1 MLNDLIYRLRALFSR
16 QSVEH
21 ELQEELQYHLEREAE
36 KYRKAGAEPEVAMRR
51 ARLALGGP
59 EQVRQRCREA
69 RGTTL
74 VDDLIQDLRYGL
86 RTLGNSPGF
95 TIVTVLTLAL
105 GIGACTAIFSVVNAV
120 LIRSLPYGDAR
131 QLVYLFTPI
140 PRLKVPAESMT
151 PSYAD
156 FFDFKK
162 QSHSFA
168 VMTDFDQSVYT
179 VTKGGGNTQLGA
191 ARVDENFFSTLQC
204 FPELGRAIDATDNLP
219 GHDRVVIISH
229 GLWQSMFAGSMAVLT
244 KSLQLDGTSYRII
257 GVMPAAFQYPHVTDI
272 PYLDPRVPA
281 TQLWV
286 PLALSPQQK
295 ANRDDSAGWAIAR
308 LKQGVP
314 VPQAQADVSAI
325 TAHLDALH
333 DPFTQGSQAQL
344 KPFLAIS
351 VGPVRPLMWLLLGA
365 VSLVLIIACGNAA
378 NLLLARAASRTPEL
392 SMRAALGAG
401 RGRIIRQMLTESL
414 LLGFAG
420 GGAGIALASL
430 LLHLL
435 LRMNPGNIPRL
446 ADASLDS
453 RVLLFCIALS
463 ILTSLVFGSL
473 PALAAARLNLAEFLK
488 SGGSR
493 GAVGSHTR
501 LHNGLIVAE
510 IGLVVVLLTGA
521 GLLLRSYVNVMSVET
536 GFAPSTVSLRIDLND
551 RYTPQ
556 QRTLFF
562 QDLTTKIGSLP
573 GIQAVGAIDGL
584 PLTPFENFTVVW
596 VDGYANRK
604 DQLVSVFAAAG
615 SHYFSAMNTPLL
627 QGRFFTDDES
637 TGENQPIIV
646 NQAFADTYFAGRNP
660 IGRRIS
666 LHFPHPSPYTVVG
679 VVANQRAKLEESAV
693 PQVYHPFAGEPTAY
707 IAIRS
712 ALPPAKVA
720 AGVRTI
726 LRTMDPNLV
735 FSDFHTMGE
744 LVSEAAAR
752 RRFQMN
758 LLTAFA
764 LIALLLGMVG
774 IYGLLAYSV
783 KQRTAEIG
791 VRIALGASQGHVLL
805 MILRQGIQL
814 ALTGLLLGLAGSLA
828 LTRVLASSL
837 FGVSA
842 LDPITFTT
850 VPALLLLVTIAACL
864 VPARRAAKVDP
875 MRTLRYE

>member
-36 KYRKAGAEPEVAMRR
+36 KYRKTGAETEEATRR

-59 EQVRQRCREA
+59 EQVRQRCRET
-69 RGTTL
+69 RGTML
-74 VDDLIQDLRYGL
+74 VDDLIQDLRYSL

-95 TIVTVLTLAL
+95 TMVVVLTLAL

-140 PRLKVPAESMT
+140 PRLKLPADSMT

-156 FFDFKK
+156 FFDLKK

-168 VMTDFDQSVYT
+168 AMTDFDQSVYT
-179 VTKGGGNTQLGA
+179 VTTGDGNTQVGA
-191 ARVDENFFSTLQC
+191 GRVDEDFFSTLQSS
-204 FPELGRAIDATDNLP
+204 PELGRTIDATDNLP
-219 GHDRVVIISH
+219 GHNSVVIISH
-229 GLWQSMFAGSMAVLT
+229 ALWQSMFAGSMDVLT
-244 KSLQLDGTSYRII
+244 KSLQLDGKSYRII
-257 GVMPAAFQYPHVTDI
+257 GVMPATFQYPHVTDI
-272 PYLDPRVPA
+272 PYLDPRIPA

-295 ANRDDSAGWAIAR
+295 ANRDDSAGWAIER
-308 LKQGVP
+308 LKQGVS
-314 VPQAQADVSAI
+314 VEQAQADVTTSM
-325 TAHLDALH
+325 AHLDALH
-333 DPFTQGSQAQL
+333 DPFTQGSRAL
-344 KPFLAIS
+344 LRPFLAIS

-365 VSLVLIIACGNAA
+365 VSLVLMIACGNAA
-378 NLLLARAASRTPEL
+378 NLLLARAAGRTHEF

-414 LLGFAG
+414 LLGLAG
-420 GGAGIALASL
+420 GCAGVALAGL
-430 LLHLL
+430 LLRLL

-446 ADASLDS
+446 ADASLDL
-453 RVLLFCIALS
+453 RVLIFCMALS
-463 ILTSLVFGSL
+463 ILTSLLFGSL
-473 PALAAARLNLAEFLK
+473 PALAAGRLNLTDFLK

-501 LHNGLIVAE
+501 LHDGLIVAE
-510 IGLVVVLLTGA
+510 IGLVVILLAGA
-521 GLLLRSYVNVMSVET
+521 GLLLRSYVNVMSIDT
-536 GFAPSTVSLRIDLND
+536 GFAQSTVSLRIDLSAG
-551 RYTPQ
+551 YQPQ
-556 QRTLFF
+556 QRTPFF
-562 QDLTTKIGSLP
+562 QDLIAKIGSLP
-573 GIQAVGAIDGL
+573 GVQSVGAIDGL
-584 PLTPFENFTVVW
+584 PLTPFENFTVVR

-604 DQLVSVFAAAG
+604 DQLVSVLEAS
-615 SHYFSAMNTPLL
+615 SHYFSAMNTPLI

-637 TGENQPIIV
+637 TSGNQPIIV
-646 NQAFADTYFAGRNP
+646 NQTFADTYFAARNP
-660 IGRRIS
+660 IGRQIS
-666 LHFPHPSPYTVVG
+666 LHFPHPSQYTIVG
-679 VVANQRAKLEESAV
+679 VVANQRSNLEQSAV

-712 ALPPAKVA
+712 ALPPRKLA
-720 AGVRTI
+720 AEVRTT
-726 LRTMDPNLV
+726 LRTADPNLV

-752 RRFQMN
+752 RRFQMS

-764 LIALLLGMVG
+764 LMAMALGMVG

-791 VRIALGASQGHVLL
+791 VRIALGASQGHVLR
-805 MILRQGIQL
+805 MILRQGLQL
-814 ALTGLLLGLAGSLA
+814 TLAGLLLGLAGALM

-842 LDPITFTT
+842 LDPITFAA

>member
-1 MLNDLIYRLRALFSR
+1 MLNDLIFRLRAFFSR

-36 KYRKAGAEPEVAMRR
+36 KYRKAGVLPEEAMHR

-59 EQVRQRCREA
+59 EQVRQRCRETH
-69 RGTTL
+69 GTKL
-74 VDDLIQDLRYGL
+74 VDDLIQDLRYAV
-86 RTLGNSPGF
+86 RTLNNSRGF
-95 TIVTVLTLAL
+95 TIITVLTLAL

-131 QLVYLFTPI
+131 QLVILFTPI

-156 FFDFKK
+156 FFDLKK

-168 VMTDFDQSVYT
+168 AMTDFDQSVYT
-179 VTKGGGNTQLGA
+179 VTAGDGNTQVEA
-191 ARVDENFFSTLQC
+191 ALVDEDFFSTLQS
-204 FPELGRAIDATDNLP
+204 FPELGRTIDATDNLP
-219 GHDRVVIISH
+219 GHDNVTVIGH
-229 GLWQSMFAGSMAVLT
+229 GLWQSMFAGSMDVLT
-244 KSLQLDGTSYRII
+244 KSLRLDGKSYRII
-257 GVMPAAFQYPHVTDI
+257 GVMPANFQYPHVTDI
-272 PYLDPRVPA
+272 PYLDPRITA

-308 LKQGVP
+308 LKQGVS
-314 VPQAQADVSAI
+314 VKQAQAEVSASM
-325 TAHLDALH
+325 THLDALH
-333 DPFTQGSQAQL
+333 VTQGSQALL
-344 KPFLAIS
+344 KPFLQTA
-351 VGPVRPLMWLLLGA
+351 VGLVRPLMWLLLGA
-365 VSLVLIIACGNAA
+365 VSLVLMIACGNAA
-378 NLLLARAASRTPEL
+378 NLLLARAASRTHEL

-414 LLGFAG
+414 LLGLAG
-420 GGAGIALASL
+420 GSAGIALASL

-453 RVLLFCIALS
+453 RVLLFCMALS
-463 ILTSLVFGSL
+463 ILTSLLFGSL
-473 PALAAARLNLAEFLK
+473 PALAAARLNLADFLK
-488 SGGSR
+488 SGVSR
-493 GAVGSHTR
+493 GAVGPHTR
-501 LHNGLIVAE
+501 LHDALIVAE
-510 IGLVVVLLTGA
+510 IGLVVILLAGA
-521 GLLLRSYVNVMSVET
+521 GLLLRSYVKVMSVDT
-536 GFAPSTVSLRIDLND
+536 GFAQSTVSLRIDLNA
-551 RYTPQ
+551 RYKPQ
-556 QRTLFF
+556 QRTPFF
-562 QDLTTKIGSLP
+562 QDLIAKIGSLP
-573 GIQAVGAIDGL
+573 GVKAVGAIDGP
-584 PLTPFENFTVVW
+584 PLTPYENLTFFR

-604 DQLVSVFAAAG
+604 DQLLSVREAT
-615 SHYFSAMNTPLL
+615 SHYFSAMNTPLIKG
-627 QGRFFTDDES
+627 QFFTDDER
-637 TGENQPIIV
+637 TGRNQPIIV
-646 NQAFADTYFAGRNP
+646 NQAFADAYFAGRNP
-660 IGRRIS
+660 IGQQMS

-679 VVANQRAKLEESAV
+679 VVANQRSTLEESAV
-693 PQVYHPFAGEPTAY
+693 PRAYHPFGGQPTAY
-707 IAIRS
+707 FAIRS
-712 ALPPAKVA
+712 ELPPGKVA

-726 LRTMDPNLV
+726 LRTADPNLT

-744 LVSEAAAR
+744 LVSEATAR
-752 RRFQMN
+752 RRFQMS

-764 LIALLLGMVG
+764 LMALLLGMVG

-791 VRIALGASQGHVLL
+791 VRIALGASQGHVLR

-814 ALTGLLLGLAGSLA
+814 TLVGLLLGLAGALV

-842 LDPITFTT
+842 LDPITFAA

>member
-1 MLNDLIYRLRALFSR
+1 MLNDLIYRLRALFAR
-16 QSVEH
+16 QRVEH

-36 KYRKAGAEPEVAMRR
+36 KYRKAGVEQEEAIRR

-59 EQVRQRCREA
+59 EQVQQLCREI
-69 RGTTL
+69 RGTML
-74 VDDLIQDLRYGL
+74 VDDLIQDLRYSL

-95 TIVTVLTLAL
+95 AIVVVLTLAL

-156 FFDFKK
+156 FFDLKK

-168 VMTDFDQSVYT
+168 AMTDFDQSVYT
-179 VTKGGGNTQLGA
+179 VTTGDGNTQVGA
-191 ARVDENFFSTLQC
+191 ARVDEDFFSTLQSS
-204 FPELGRAIDATDNLP
+204 PELGRTIDAADNLP
-219 GHDRVVIISH
+219 GHDNVTIISH
-229 GLWQSMFAGSMAVLT
+229 GLWQSMFAGDMEVLT
-244 KSLQLDGTSYRII
+244 KSLRLDGKSYRII
-257 GVMPAAFQYPHVTDI
+257 GVMPANFQYPHVTDI
-272 PYLDPRVPA
+272 PYLDPRITA

-295 ANRDDSAGWAIAR
+295 ANRDDSGGWAIAR
-308 LKQGVP
+308 LKQGVS
-314 VPQAQADVSAI
+314 VEQAQAELS
-325 TAHLDALH
+325 TSMTHLDALH
-333 DPFTQGSQAQL
+333 DPFTQGSQALL

-351 VGPVRPLMWLLLGA
+351 VWPVRPLMWLLLGA
-365 VSLVLIIACGNAA
+365 VSLVLMIACGNAA
-378 NLLLARAASRTPEL
+378 NLLLARAASRTHEL

-401 RGRIIRQMLTESL
+401 RGRIIRQMLTEPL
-414 LLGFAG
+414 LLGLAG
-420 GGAGIALASL
+420 GSAGIALASF

-453 RVLLFCIALS
+453 RVLLFCMALS
-463 ILTSLVFGSL
+463 ILTSLLFGSL

-501 LHNGLIVAE
+501 LHDGLIVAE
-510 IGLVVVLLTGA
+510 IGLVVILLAGA
-521 GLLLRSYVNVMSVET
+521 GLLLRSYVNVMSVDT
-536 GFAPSTVSLRIDLND
+536 GFAQSTVSLRIDLNA
-551 RYTPQ
+551 RYAPQ
-556 QRTLFF
+556 QRTPFF
-562 QDLTTKIGSLP
+562 RDLIAKIGSLP
-573 GIQAVGAIDGL
+573 GVEAVGAIDGL
-584 PLTPFENFTVVW
+584 PLTPFENFTVFRVG
-596 VDGYANRK
+596 GYANRK
-604 DQLVSVFAAAG
+604 DQLVSVLEAS
-615 SHYFSAMNTPLL
+615 SHYFSAMNTPLIK
-627 QGRFFTDDES
+627 GRFFTDDES
-637 TGENQPIIV
+637 TSGNQPIIV
-646 NQAFADTYFAGRNP
+646 NLAFADTYFAGRNP
-660 IGRRIS
+660 IDQQIS
-666 LHFPHPSPYTVVG
+666 LHFPHPSQYTVVG
-679 VVANQRAKLEESAV
+679 VVANQRSNLEENAV
-693 PQVYHPFAGEPTAY
+693 PQAYQPFAGEPTAY

-712 ALPPAKVA
+712 ELPPRKVA

-726 LRTMDPNLV
+726 LRTADPNLV

-764 LIALLLGMVG
+764 LMAMLLGMVG

-791 VRIALGASQGHVLL
+791 LRIALGASQGHVLR

-814 ALTGLLLGLAGSLA
+814 ALVGLLLGLAGALV

-842 LDPITFTT
+842 LDPITFAA